1 MQGRT
6 LLDVQRGIDA
16 IHDFTRHIAVSEDD
30 DGRVRLVTDAGALE
44 VVAEIE
50 EMTETIRQV
59 VAHDSG
65 VGHQTATT
73 RVLKFLKC
81 GK

>member
-1 MQGRT
+1 MQGQT

-16 IHDFTRHIAVSEDD
+16 IHSFTRHIVVSADD
-30 DGRVRLVTDAGALE
+30 DGQVRLVTDSGALA

-50 EMTETIRQV
+50 EMTDTIRQV
-59 VAHDSG
+59 IIHDSG
-65 VGHQTATT
+65 IGPVMSS

-81 GK
+81 GS